1 MERLCGLILTVI
13 LAGAPAAN
21 AQTSAL
27 EDLKAAGATG
37 EELSLSVP
45 AASQA
50 APSEDFLEL
59 PQVVPPNN
67 DEPGFDWPVDK
78 TAAGEEWL
86 LTGKEPAL
94 LKISAAQSETLQFV
108 AQKCALAADTKYLLS
123 AKPAFEGEHIKVSL
137 KEPLD
142 GCSFTEGYIFME
154 HAAATSAGGA
164 CELPAAVRA
173 FLDTLAYSEGTDE
186 KYNFIFTHAVFQ
198 SYTDHP
204 RKRKCAGKLC
214 SDAAGRYQFLSDT
227 WDPLAKDLGLTDFTP
242 PSQDKAVIELIRR
255 DGAYTAVAG
264 SANYET
270 FKKAVT
276 KLNNIWASLP
286 GSPYGQP
293 THSMTALWAFY
304 KTALAKY
311 K

>member
-1 MERLCGLILTVI
+1 MERLCGLLLTVI
-13 LAGAPAAN
+13 LAGAPAY
-21 AQTSAL
+21 AQGSAL
-27 EDLKAAGATG
+27 DDLKAAGGTA
-37 EELSLSVP
+37 EDLSLPVP
-45 AASQA
+45 AAPQA
-50 APSEDFLEL
+50 AASSESFIEL
-59 PQVVPPNN
+59 PQFLPENN
-67 DEPGFDWPVDK
+67 YEPGFDWPVNK
-78 TAAGEEWL
+78 GAAGEEWL
-86 LTGKEPAL
+86 QTGKESAL
-94 LKISAAQSETLQFV
+94 LKINDQQSEGLQFV
-108 AQKCALAADTKYLLS
+108 TQKCVLAANTKYALT

-142 GCSFTEGYIFME
+142 GCSLTEGYVFME
-154 HAAATSAGGA
+154 QAAATSAGGA

-173 FLDTLAYSEGTDE
+173 FLDTLAYSEGTDA

-227 WDPLAKDLGLTDFTP
+227 WDPLAADLGLQDFTP
-242 PSQDKAVIELIRR
+242 PSQDKAVVELIRR

-264 SANYET
+264 SAGYEN
-270 FKKAVT
+270 FKRAVT

-293 THSMTALWAFY
+293 THSMTVLWAY
-304 KTALAKY
+304 HKIALARY